1 MLASLNSLVGYL
13 PNSKDG
19 AGDDE
24 AGWRR
29 RWYGG
34 REGSAARPTRGR
46 RRPRGAYSIMRL
58 IGEKY

>member
-24 AGWRR
+24 GWRR
-29 RWYGG
+29 RWAEQELEIDGLEIESTEY
-34 REGSAARPTRGR
+34 RGHTV
-46 RRPRGAYSIMRL
+46 AMTVFLLKAHS
-58 IGEKY
+58 